1 MKDVVALDAERRRH
15 PSSLASA
22 RVNFAHPSEQLFA
35 TLLDLYRIDWAY
47 EPFEFPLVWNDRG
60 EVTKA
65 FRPDFLLP
73 RQNLFVEITV
83 ADQRLVT
90 KKNAKIRAFREL
102 YPEVVL
108 VVAYQRDIVAL
119 LERHGLGPLNGFAA

>member
-1 MKDVVALDAERRRH
+1 MSDVVALGEERRRH

-22 RVNFAHPSEQLFA
+22 RVTFAHPSERLFA
-35 TLLDLYRIDWAY
+35 TLLDLYEIEWVY
-47 EPFEFPLVWNDRG
+47 EPFEFPLAWTESG
-60 EVTKA
+60 EVAKA

-73 RQNLFVEITV
+73 AQNVFVEITV
-83 ADQRLVT
+83 AEQRLVT

-102 YPEVVL
+102 YPEVSL

-119 LERHGLGPLNGFAA
+119 LARHGLEPLNGFAA

>member
-1 MKDVVALDAERRRH
+1 MSEVVALDEERRRH

-22 RVNFAHPSEQLFA
+22 RVTFAHPSERLFA
-35 TLLDLYRIDWAY
+35 TLLDLYEIEWVY
-47 EPFEFPLVWNDRG
+47 EPFEFPLAWNDLG
-60 EVTKA
+60 EVTRA

-73 RQNLFVEITV
+73 QQNVFVEITV
-83 ADQRLVT
+83 AEQRLVT

-102 YPEVVL
+102 YPEVSL

-119 LERHGLGPLNGFAA
+119 LERHGLEPLNGFAA

>member
-1 MKDVVALDAERRRH
+1 MNSVVALDDERQRH

-22 RVNFAHPSEQLFA
+22 RVTFAHPSERLFA
-35 TLLDLYRIDWAY
+35 TLLDLYGVEWEY
-47 EPFEFPLVWNDRG
+47 EPYEFPLAWNERN
-60 EVTKA
+60 EITKA

-83 ADQRLVT
+83 AEQRLVT

-102 YPEVVL
+102 YPEVTL

-119 LERHGLGPLNGFAA
+119 LNRHGLGPLNDSAA